1 MKHVVKKI
9 QQGIAASQMR
19 TRDLQKKLAALPD
32 DSGPEVRVLYERQLA
47 KEKKYQEQMTLA
59 LTAEPPQKK
68 KSSLFRTLLLIAI
81 FMILVFFFVFR

>member
-19 TRDLQKKLAALPD
+19 TRDLQRKLAELPD

-47 KEKKYQEQMTLA
+47 KEKKYLEQMTIA
-59 LTAEPPQKK
+59 LAEPPPKK
-68 KSSLFRTLLLIAI
+68 KLSVSRILVLTLLLL
-81 FMILVFFFVFR
+81 ILVYLLGFR